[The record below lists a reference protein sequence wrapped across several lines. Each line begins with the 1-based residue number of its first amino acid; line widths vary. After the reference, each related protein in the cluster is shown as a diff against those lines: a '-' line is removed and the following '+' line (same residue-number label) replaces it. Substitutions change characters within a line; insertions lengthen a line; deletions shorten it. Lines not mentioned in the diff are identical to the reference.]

1 MIALIVTLL
10 VDTSVVKV
18 NDLIDKYFI
27 PLQSK
32 LILFSINSSLCVLL
46 QIFIINYIKSAFKSD
61 RLNKTLK
68 VKAPIPFH

>member
-27 PLQSK
+27 SLQSK
-32 LILFSINSSLCVLL
+32 LILFSINNSLCVVL

-68 VKAPIPFH
+68 VKALQFH